1 MASASGASGGGGG
14 TSLNFKP
21 VALAAHGV
29 VAILM
34 VASCNHVVN
43 DLRCLSTHRTTIAIS

>member
-43 DLRCLSTHRTTIAIS
+43 DLRCLSTHHTTIAIN

>member
-1 MASASGASGGGGG
+1 LILDVWRISAEFSMASASGASGGGGG

-29 VAILM
+29 AILM
-34 VASCNHVVN
+34 
-43 DLRCLSTHRTTIAIS
+43 